1 MMVDMVARIVFQKST
16 IAYELE
22 NTANHTQTD
31 LLFAEIKRLLSEKRF
46 CDAEDRLLYEMDAN
60 NRKHLEL
67 ALDFYQRLNQYS
79 DAELEQQNFPR
90 QEITDG
96 IKAVLDRFQLTNLIA

>member
-22 NTANHTQTD
+22 NTANPTQTD
-31 LLFAEIKRLLSEKRF
+31 LLFAEINRLLTEKRF
-46 CDAEDRLLYEMDAN
+46 CEAEDRLLDQIDCL

-67 ALDFYQRLNQYS
+67 AMDFYQKLNVFS
-79 DAELEQQNFPR
+79 DAELEQQNFQR
-90 QEITDG
+90 AEITDG
-96 IKAVLDRFQLTNLIA
+96 IKTVLDLFQLSNVIL